1 MNPELILP
9 VGLWILVSSYVSA
22 AGITYGPPAIRESI
36 DALLPVIRRSITL
49 RKVTLRKVGGI
60 WWLRVFKVRVSFC
73 ISHKP

>member
-22 AGITYGPPAIRESI
+22 AGITYGPPAIREGL
-36 DALLPVIRRSITL
+36 DALRPVIRRSITL

-60 WWLRVFKVRVSFC
+60 WWLRIFKLRVSFC
-73 ISHKP
+73 LSNKP